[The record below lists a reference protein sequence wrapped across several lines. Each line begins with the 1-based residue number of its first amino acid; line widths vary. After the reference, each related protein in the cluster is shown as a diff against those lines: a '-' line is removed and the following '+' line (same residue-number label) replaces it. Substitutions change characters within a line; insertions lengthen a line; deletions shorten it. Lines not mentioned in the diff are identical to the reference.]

1 MKNHL
6 FNPGKHHRKSIRK
19 KGYDYSRE
27 GLYFITI
34 CVHNKKCL
42 FGEISVGANNH
53 SPDNHSPD
61 NHSPDNHSPDNH
73 SPDNYSPQM
82 VLNDAGRIANEC
94 WLNIP
99 EHFPNVILHDH
110 IVMPNHV
117 HGIIEIVG
125 AKNFSPQNQMPE
137 NQMPENQMPDNHSPE
152 NQIPQN
158 QMPENHSPQNQM
170 PDVRTNNHSARSP
183 SKTIGSVVRGFKIG
197 VTKWFRNHGDTGQIW
212 QRNYWENIIRDENAY
227 YRISK
232 YIVNN
237 PVNWNNDK
245 FNRK

>member
-42 FGEISVGANNH
+42 FGEISVGAN
-53 SPDNHSPD
+53 
-61 NHSPDNHSPDNH
+61 NHSPDNH